1 MPRASGLEVELKSK
15 FSGIETKL
23 ISSGGGVYEIILDG
37 DLSIDHVIPWS
48 YIYSD
53 DLWNLVFVSK
63 SQNSSKGNR
72 IPSEEMIEKLERRN
86 KKLLSLLR
94 KNNIRNNHTEEL
106 EFSIEKDL
114 VKSNWISCKG

>member
-1 MPRASGLEVELKSK
+1 MEKKCFITGKKIKDV
-15 FSGIETKL
+15 
-23 ISSGGGVYEIILDG
+23 

-72 IPSEEMIEKLERRN
+72 IPSEKMIEKLEIRN
-86 KKLLSLLR
+86 KKLLTLLI
-94 KNNIRNNHTEEL
+94 KNDIQNNHSEEL

-114 VKSNWISCKG
+114 VRNFWIGCKG